1 MKWLSKKKGNDEV
14 SYWQTIADI
23 LSGLLL
29 LILLI
34 SLLLV
39 LYILRIPEETEID
52 PDPGNYTYE
61 TDSRP
66 GDHRYEDPGNHYS
79 DGGHGIPW
87 ETRIVTNGGGGY
99 AGGGGGGGSGGG
111 DPGNGKTGEGDY
123 EYQEPG
129 WGDYE
134 GTEKSAVYVRLLDAE
149 TGKVIREKDVVFTLA
164 YPSGK
169 AEMLTVYYPEKI
181 TYKEYA
187 TTEQGTFYLPDKVR
201 LGEHHLKEQ
210 TEPYGYDASEEVT
223 FTIEESHDWDEPYVV
238 DVSLF
243 PSRNVIR
250 VLQTDAATGKP
261 LSGGRY
267 RITAAEDII
276 TADGTLRYH
285 AGDVMEEIEC
295 DADGLAV
302 SQEVYLGNYTVTQ
315 ILPPECYAAAD
326 EPVAATVEKKQQGKL
341 PEAHVFACEQ
351 TAFSLVLV
359 DELERSE
366 KIADVSFAFRK
377 EGEALTQSF
386 VTNRNGTIRLTG
398 LTPETTYH
406 LTQES
411 VAPFY
416 AGPCEEVTFTVDAR
430 GLIDGE
436 SAKRVEVTNRMLR
449 TTVLIRDALLRRPI
463 VDRAVSL
470 FDGEGNCIAQWTSYG
485 NAHELNG
492 LTPGEYRIRVAGAS
506 KEMTINV
513 TDQAEVQVYEFNI
526 MTNEDLIGLGA
537 VGVVLIGLGVFL
549 VIRIIRKRREKPQER
564 R

>member
-1 MKWLSKKKGNDEV
+1 MKWLSKKKENDEV

-39 LYILRIPEETEID
+39 FYILRIPEETETD
-52 PDPGNYTYE
+52 PDPGDYTYE

-66 GDHRYEDPGNHYS
+66 GDHDDEKPGDDYN

-87 ETRIVTNGGGGY
+87 EYRIVTNGGGGY
-99 AGGGGGGGSGGG
+99 AGGGGGG

-123 EYQEPG
+123 EHQEPG

-149 TGKVIREKDVVFTLA
+149 TGKVIRENDIVFTLSW
-164 YPSGK
+164 PSGK
-169 AEMLTVYYPEKI
+169 TEMLTVYYPEKI

-201 LGEHHLKEQ
+201 LGEHRLKEQ
-210 TEPYGYDASEEVT
+210 TEPYGYDASEEVA
-223 FTIEESHDWDEPYVV
+223 FTIGEAHDWDEPYVV

-250 VLQTDAATGKP
+250 IFQTDAATGKP
-261 LSGGRY
+261 ISGGRY

-276 TADGTLRYH
+276 TADGTLRCH
-285 AGDVMEEIEC
+285 AGDSLEEIEC
-295 DADGLAV
+295 DADGMAV
-302 SQEVYLGNYTVTQ
+302 SREVYLGNYLITQ
-315 ILPPECYAAAD
+315 VIPPECYAVAD
-326 EPVAATVEKKQQGKL
+326 EPVEASVEKKQQGKL
-341 PEAHVFACEQ
+341 PEAHVFACDQ
-351 TAFSLVLV
+351 TAFSLLLI

-366 KIADVSFAFRK
+366 TIADVSFAFRK
-377 EGEALTQSF
+377 EGEALTQTV

-398 LTPETTYH
+398 LEPETTYH

-416 AGPCEEVTFTVDAR
+416 TGPCEEVMFTVDTR

-436 SAKRVEVTNRMLR
+436 PAKRVEVTNRMLR
-449 TTVLIRDALLRRPI
+449 TTVLIRDVLLRRPI
-463 VDRAVSL
+463 ADRAVSL
-470 FDGEGNCIAQWTSYG
+470 YNGEEDCIAQWTSYG

-492 LTPGEYRIRVAGAS
+492 LTPGEYRIRIAGS
-506 KEMTINV
+506 SEEMTINV
-513 TDQAEVQVYEFNI
+513 TDQAEVQAYEFNI
-526 MTNEDLIGLGA
+526 MTNEDLIGLG
-537 VGVVLIGLGVFL
+537 VSGLVLIGTGVFI
-549 VIRIIRKRREKPQER
+549 VIRIIRKRRGKPHER